1 MKKIILASL
10 LLCSVLFVSAAS
22 KENLKIAPKSKIEKK
37 QNFKKPQWEISF
49 SCDGGNTWG
58 TFCCFNSQ
66 SEAQSFWNQNSAML
80 CGWTN

>member
-22 KENLKIAPKSKIEKK
+22 KENFKIAPKLKIEKK
-37 QNFKKPQWEISF
+37 QNFKKPQWEINF

-58 TFCCFNSQ
+58 TFCCFNSYN
-66 SEAQSFWNQNSAML
+66 EAASWLAANPGLL
-80 CGWTN
+80 CSWV